1 MKKLVILFLLVFSV
15 SLLNAQNMERYLEL
29 LRMDIE
35 TEKERIITEAMKL
48 NDEESVKFWPLF
60 REYDF
65 EMNKLNDE
73 VLRIIKYY
81 SDNYQTMVDE
91 RARELMNM
99 SFDVNEKK
107 SKLRRDYFKKFDKL
121 LGATKAARFIQVERQ
136 LDQLITLQITV
147 RLPFFKKP
155 SDDIK

>member
-1 MKKLVILFLLVFSV
+1 MRKLIVLLIVFSV
-15 SLLNAQNMERYLEL
+15 SLLNAQDMERYLEL

-35 TEKERIITEAMKL
+35 TEKVRIITEAMNF

-60 REYDF
+60 REYEF
-65 EMNKLNDE
+65 EMAKLNDE
-73 VLRIIKYY
+73 VIRIIKYY
-81 SDNYQTMVDE
+81 SDNYQTMVDK

-107 SKLRRDYFKKFDKL
+107 SKLRREYFMKFDKM

-136 LDQLITLQITV
+136 LDQLITLQVSV
-147 RLPFFKKP
+147 RLPLIKKA

>member
-1 MKKLVILFLLVFSV
+1 MRKLIVLLIVFSV

-29 LRMDIE
+29 LRKDIE
-35 TEKERIITEAMKL
+35 TEKVRIITEAMKF

-60 REYDF
+60 REYEF
-65 EMNKLNDE
+65 EMAKLNDE

-81 SDNYQTMVDE
+81 SDNYQTMVDK

-107 SKLRRDYFKKFDKL
+107 SKLRREYFMKFDKYS
-121 LGATKAARFIQVERQ
+121 INYE
-136 LDQLITLQITV
+136 
-147 RLPFFKKP
+147 
-155 SDDIK
+155 

>member
-1 MKKLVILFLLVFSV
+1 
-15 SLLNAQNMERYLEL
+15 MERYLEL

>member
-1 MKKLVILFLLVFSV
+1 MRKLIVLLIVFSV

-35 TEKERIITEAMKL
+35 TEKVRIITEAMKF

-60 REYDF
+60 REYEF
-65 EMNKLNDE
+65 EMTKLNDE
-73 VLRIIKYY
+73 VIRIIKYY
-81 SDNYQTMVDE
+81 SDNYQTMVDK

-107 SKLRRDYFKKFDKL
+107 SKLRREYFMKFDKM

-136 LDQLITLQITV
+136 LDQLITLQVSV
-147 RLPFFKKP
+147 RLPLIKKA